1 MTFHTHPD
9 IWTWCFLRAYI
20 IDETPKPKDTVE
32 GGKVIDG
39 DGHEDG
45 EASEADPVQPKEW
58 VPCPTVGSFLVS
70 QLLWYWA
77 ENLTV
82 AVTFFAFPKN
92 VSGDWSRALNLCSYL
107 WLWIFPVAI

>member
-58 VPCPTVGSFLVS
+58 VPCPTVGSFFGLATSLVLGWKLDS
-70 QLLWYWA
+70 CCDI
-77 ENLTV
+77 
-82 AVTFFAFPKN
+82 FCFPQKRF
-92 VSGDWSRALNLCSYL
+92 G
-107 WLWIFPVAI
+107 WLVEGS